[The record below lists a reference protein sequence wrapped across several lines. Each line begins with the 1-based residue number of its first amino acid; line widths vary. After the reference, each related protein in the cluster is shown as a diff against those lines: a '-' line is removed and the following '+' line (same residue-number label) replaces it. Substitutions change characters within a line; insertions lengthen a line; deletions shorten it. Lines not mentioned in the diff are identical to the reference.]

1 MTGQPVRI
9 ERAGPADLEAV
20 RGFYARLGDASTYYR
35 FFGLRRHIPEG
46 ELLGVVGE
54 SAHHVTLLAS
64 IGPEL
69 IGIGEFIIGKQPTEA
84 EVAFAV
90 ADDHHREG
98 VATLLLERL
107 AIIAHDRGLLRFT
120 ATVMPG
126 NADMQLVFRTVGLA
140 VSSRFDDGVV
150 EIVLELASLTSLVA
164 ASDARAGRPCSATP
178 SPIAVTT
185 PSPRTDTVRAASP
198 DPHRD
203 DAPADRTDGVGRHD
217 PARSST
223 PGS

>member
-1 MTGQPVRI
+1 MSAPVTVAVSGMHAPSSADRKNQLLGSAAQAHGTARLMTGQPVEI
-9 ERAGPADLEAV
+9 DRAAPADLEAV
-20 RGFYARLGDASTYYR
+20 RGFYARLSDTSTYYR

-69 IGIGEFIIGKQPTEA
+69 IGIGEYIIGKDPTEA

-107 AIIAHDRGLLRFT
+107 AVIAHDRGVLRFT

-140 VSSRFDDGVV
+140 VRSRFDDGVV
-150 EIVLELASLTSLVA
+150 KVVLELASLTSLVT
-164 ASDARAGRPCSATP
+164 ASDERRTP
-178 SPIAVTT
+178 SRAAWSPHTGT
-185 PSPRTDTVRAASP
+185 KPSP
-198 DPHRD
+198 
-203 DAPADRTDGVGRHD
+203 
-217 PARSST
+217 
-223 PGS
+223 